1 VTKRDRSVTRKI
13 EEIKEKLKDDIY
25 AFIEKFETDILI
37 PERGKRGQSLNCEL
51 LLTRAL
57 SIDNCGYHE

>member
-37 PERGKRGQSLNCEL
+37 PRGKRGQE
-51 LLTRAL
+51 RGVKA
-57 SIDNCGYHE
+57 